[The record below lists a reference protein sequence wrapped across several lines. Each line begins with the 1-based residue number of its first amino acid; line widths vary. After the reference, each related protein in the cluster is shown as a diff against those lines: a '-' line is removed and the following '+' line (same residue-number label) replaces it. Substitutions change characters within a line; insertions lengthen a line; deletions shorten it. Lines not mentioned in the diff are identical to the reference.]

1 MTKRSLPDP
10 GPAARLYEPAAA
22 SRYPFAVARIDHVVL
37 RCRDMQAML
46 DFYCD
51 VLGLDVAKRNE
62 RLGLVHL
69 RAGSAMVDLIP
80 MANRTAN
87 TDGAASHP
95 TGHNMDHLC
104 LRIEP
109 FDVARLEAYF
119 GERGIVLGEVRVRFG
134 AEGDG
139 ASFYIQDPEGNR
151 VELKGPSTGV

>member
-1 MTKRSLPDP
+1 MTERSLQDP
-10 GPAARLYEPAAA
+10 GPAARLNDPAAA
-22 SRYPFAVARIDHVVL
+22 SRRPFAVARIDHVVL
-37 RCRDMQAML
+37 RCRDIQAML
-46 DFYCD
+46 DFYRD

-62 RLGLVHL
+62 RLGMIHL

-80 MANRTAN
+80 MAQLPTDRDGPASTA
-87 TDGAASHP
+87 TS
-95 TGHNMDHLC
+95 HNMDHLC

-119 GERGIVLGEVRVRFG
+119 GARGIMLGELRVRFG

-139 ASFYIQDPEGNR
+139 TSFYLQDPEGNR